1 VLAIPPFGVATK
13 DAYAWFDACGHRG
26 GKHVQETSSTL
37 SAYGSLSND
46 LEPAVIARHPMIGQL
61 TQQLRDRGALIA
73 AMSGSGSTVFGVFGS
88 AGAAGRAAAALKG
101 SGVRVITARF
111 LRRRRA

>member
-1 VLAIPPFGVATK
+1 V
-13 DAYAWFDACGHRG
+13 
-26 GKHVQETSSTL
+26 
-37 SAYGSLSND
+37 
-46 LEPAVIARHPMIGQL
+46 IGQL
-61 TQQLRDRGALIA
+61 KQQLTDRGALIA

-88 AGAAGRAAAALKG
+88 AGAAGRAAAALKH